1 MDGALHQ
8 AVALEATQGLCQHF
22 LGNPPNLPLQHG
34 VPHRPAR
41 ENLDDQ
47 SSPFIGNS
55 VQHEPR
61 GTLRVQNGRARG
73 RFSHASV

>member
-1 MDGALHQ
+1 MNGALHQ
-8 AVALEATQGLCQHF
+8 AVALEAAQCLRQHF

-34 VPHRPAR
+34 VPHRTAR

-61 GTLRVQNGRARG
+61 GTLRVQNRGAGG
-73 RFSHASV
+73 RFWHASV